1 MKNYIKNSDGKI
13 IFEEIVKTIQEN
25 KEYLTDLDSKL
36 GDGDH
41 GFNMNKGVTLC
52 YERTK
57 EKNLYL
63 SDYFAQLGDI
73 LLNEI
78 GGSIGPLYG
87 MFFLGMAENIK
98 GKEIITASDFLDM
111 LNAGLNDIKEVTD
124 AQLGDKTLL
133 DTLIPAIEAFKEA
146 LTIHKTFSEALE
158 ELMIASEKG
167 KDSTKGM
174 IAKYGRGRNLGEAS
188 KDYID
193 VSAASCNLI
202 LEAIASSTKSLL
214 STIF

>member
-73 LLNEI
+73 LLNET

-98 GKEIITASDFLDM
+98 
-111 LNAGLNDIKEVTD
+111 
-124 AQLGDKTLL
+124 
-133 DTLIPAIEAFKEA
+133 
-146 LTIHKTFSEALE
+146 
-158 ELMIASEKG
+158 
-167 KDSTKGM
+167 
-174 IAKYGRGRNLGEAS
+174 
-188 KDYID
+188 
-193 VSAASCNLI
+193 
-202 LEAIASSTKSLL
+202 
-214 STIF
+214 